1 MSQATPRIVVVLWL
15 AALPLALPIWAA
27 GTKDPARIE
36 PEAARPVI
44 ACDAYLAAC
53 KRHKRPDA
61 RTICKEMRKLCG
73 AKGAA

>member
-1 MSQATPRIVVVLWL
+1 MSQTAPRIVLVLWL
-15 AALPLALPIWAA
+15 AALPLAPSAWAA

-36 PEAARPVI
+36 PEKARPVI

-61 RTICKEMRKLCG
+61 RAICKDM
-73 AKGAA
+73 